1 MSAPLR
7 IPRLGMTTTE
17 ATLLEWLVAPGTAV
31 QPGDV
36 IALIETDK
44 VESELEAPAAGTLVP
59 SGEPGQVYE
68 VGALIG
74 EIVP

>member
-1 MSAPLR
+1 MSEALR
-7 IPRLGMTTTE
+7 IPRLGMTATE
-17 ATLLEWLVAPGTAV
+17 ATLLEWVVASGTSV

-44 VESELEAPAAGTLVP
+44 VESELEAPAAGTLMTT
-59 SGEPGQVYE
+59 GEPGTVYE
-68 VGALIG
+68 IGALIG

>member
-17 ATLLEWLVAPGTAV
+17 ATLLEWRVAPGAAV

-44 VESELEAPAAGTLVP
+44 VESELEAPAAGTLVAT
-59 SGEPGQVYE
+59 GEAGQIYE

-74 EIVP
+74 EIVT